1 MEMLE
6 TYGTEIGEPHVKH
19 IQSEGQIYE
28 LRPLRDRFF
37 FFYKQENRY
46 IILNH
51 LQKKTQKTPKKEIQK
66 ALRLIKSFNE
76 RNL

>member
-1 MEMLE
+1 MEILE
-6 TYGTEIGEPHVKH
+6 TYGTEIGEPYVKH

-37 FFYKQENRY
+37 FVYKQENRY

-51 LQKKTQKTPKKEIQK
+51 FTKKTQKTPKRQIEK
-66 ALRLIKSFNE
+66 ALKLIKNFNE